1 LGQEGDDVREPLYY
15 SLSAELEGK
24 DSAAM
29 GLFFIFQLGTTRF
42 QKIRDESKKEE
53 RK

>member
-24 DSAAM
+24 DSAADEV
-29 GLFFIFQLGTTRF
+29 IFYIPVGNH
-42 QKIRDESKKEE
+42 KVSED
-53 RK
+53 